1 MAWGALGLFVDF
13 LLIYRD
19 AGIGADDGARGA
31 TYTLVCHVA
40 TKGVTFVVH
49 FAYGERQ
56 RLCGTGHDAEVA
68 PLAAGFVN
76 DDGSNNFAHL
86 FF

>member
-1 MAWGALGLFVDF
+1 MFLFLVFID
-13 LLIYRD
+13 RD
-19 AGIGADDGARGA
+19 ACVVTNQRTTGTPDTVFGMLIAAVR
-31 TYTLVCHVA
+31 
-40 TKGVTFVVH
+40 VTFVVH

-86 FF
+86 CF